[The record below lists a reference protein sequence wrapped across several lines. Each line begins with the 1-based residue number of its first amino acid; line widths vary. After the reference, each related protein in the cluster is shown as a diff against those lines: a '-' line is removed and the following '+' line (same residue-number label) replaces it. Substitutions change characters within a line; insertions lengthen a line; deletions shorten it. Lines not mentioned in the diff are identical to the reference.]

1 MAESPGPVRARGSM
15 SEPGIPESGVRRRAF
30 AERLTGALRLDSSV
44 FDEVADD
51 AEALGQAAGVV
62 ACAAAARAI
71 GAAMIGTQGEAVVG
85 ALGVFAFW
93 PLAAALIWGVGAWF
107 GHATSFARM
116 LRVVGFAMA
125 PLVLVVLIVIPNQ
138 WVQTL
143 VSLSSFALLFATLA
157 VAVRQGL
164 RTDTGRAAFVCLVV
178 AMIFVFLYFVAIY
191 LAASSG
197 GAA

>member
-1 MAESPGPVRARGSM
+1 M
-15 SEPGIPESGVRRRAF
+15 SEPGHLESVAAGRSF
-30 AERLTGALRLDSSV
+30 GERIAGTLRLDSSV

-51 AEALGQAAGVV
+51 ATSLGQAVGVV

-71 GAAMIGTQGEAVVG
+71 GAAMIGTRGEAVVG

-93 PLAAALIWGVGAWF
+93 PVAAALIWSVGSWF
-107 GHATSFARM
+107 GHQSSFARI

-125 PLVLVVLIVIPNQ
+125 PLLLVVLIVIPNQ

-143 VSLSSFALLFATLA
+143 VLLSSFALLFATLA
-157 VAVRQGL
+157 VATRQGL
-164 RTDTGRAAFVCLVV
+164 RTDTGQAAFVCLVV

-191 LAASSG
+191 FAARAG

>member
-1 MAESPGPVRARGSM
+1 M
-15 SEPGIPESGVRRRAF
+15 SEPGHPESVATGRSF
-30 AERLTGALRLDSSV
+30 GERLTGTLRLDSSV
-44 FDEVADD
+44 YDEIADD
-51 AEALGQAAGVV
+51 ATSLGQAAGVV

-85 ALGVFAFW
+85 AIGVFVFW
-93 PLAAALIWGVGAWF
+93 PVAVVLIWGVGSWF
-107 GHATSFARM
+107 GHPSSFARI
-116 LRVVGFAMA
+116 LRLVGFAMA
-125 PLVLVVLIVIPNQ
+125 PLLLVVLIVIPNQ

-157 VAVRQGL
+157 VATRQGL

-178 AMIFVFLYFVAIY
+178 AMIFVFVYFVAIY
-191 LAASSG
+191 LVARAG

>member
-1 MAESPGPVRARGSM
+1 M
-15 SEPGIPESGVRRRAF
+15 SEPGLPEPRVSGRSF
-30 AERLTGALRLDSSV
+30 GERLTGAMRLDSSV
-44 FDEVADD
+44 FDEVGDD
-51 AEALGQAAGVV
+51 AAALGQAAGVV
-62 ACAAAARAI
+62 ACAAAARAV

-93 PLAAALIWGVGAWF
+93 PLATALIWGVGSWF
-107 GHATSFARM
+107 GHPTSFARL

-138 WVQTL
+138 WIQTL

-157 VAVRQGL
+157 IAVRQGL

-191 LAASSG
+191 FAARAG

>member
-1 MAESPGPVRARGSM
+1 M
-15 SEPGIPESGVRRRAF
+15 SEPGLLDSGASGRSF

-51 AEALGQAAGVV
+51 AGALGQAAGV
-62 ACAAAARAI
+62 AAGAAVARAI
-71 GAAMIGTQGEAVVG
+71 GAAMVGTRGEAIVG
-85 ALGVFAFW
+85 ALGVLVFW
-93 PLAAALIWGVGAWF
+93 PLAAVLIWAVGKWF
-107 GHATSFARM
+107 GHESTLQRI
-116 LRVVGFAMA
+116 LRVTGFAMA
-125 PLVLVVLIVIPNQ
+125 PLLLVVLIVIPNQ

-178 AMIFVFLYFVAIY
+178 AMIFVFIYFVAIY